1 MSNIGTKIRFI
12 FIFTGNRNGVD
23 NLKHNIKSGLE
34 HFFTASWTFFDIG
47 LAISTNNV
55 SIFTKDGKIRR
66 VGNLE
71 LFHKKNIYFDNS
83 KRPKK
88 KIIFRN
94 HIHMFLPYNTQDI
107 PVNSKELE
115 DP

>member
-1 MSNIGTKIRFI
+1 MFFFFI
-12 FIFTGNRNGVD
+12 QVHYGLTSSQFIFTGNQNGVD
-23 NLKHNIKSGLE
+23 NLKHNIKSSLE

-71 LFHKKNIYFDNS
+71 LRRIFILIIQKGQKNS
-83 KRPKK
+83 
-88 KIIFRN
+88 
-94 HIHMFLPYNTQDI
+94 FLEIMYVFT
-107 PVNSKELE
+107 L
-115 DP
+115 

>member
-1 MSNIGTKIRFI
+1 MFFFFI
-12 FIFTGNRNGVD
+12 QVHNGLTSSQFIFTGNRNGVD

-55 SIFTKDGKIRR
+55 SVFTKDGKIRR

-88 KIIFRN
+88 KN
-94 HIHMFLPYNTQDI
+94 H
-107 PVNSKELE
+107 S
-115 DP
+115 

>member
-1 MSNIGTKIRFI
+1 MFFFFI
-12 FIFTGNRNGVD
+12 QVHNGLTSSQFIFTGNQNGVD
-23 NLKHNIKSGLE
+23 NLKHNIKSSLE

-55 SIFTKDGKIRR
+55 SVFTKDGKIRR

-88 KIIFRN
+88 KSFLEIIYVFT
-94 HIHMFLPYNTQDI
+94 L
-107 PVNSKELE
+107 
-115 DP
+115 